1 MADEKNVQVK
11 TDEEVKKKT
20 YKKFDVPFPAKV
32 ALVAGPGIAV
42 VAGVALVAWAICS
55 GKGKQVSEVAEAA
68 KEVLPEVAEE
78 AVKAAI

>member
-11 TDEEVKKKT
+11 TDEAVEEKT
-20 YKKFDVPFPAKV
+20 DKKFDIPFPAKV
-32 ALVAGPGIAV
+32 VLGAGAV
-42 VAGVALVAWAICS
+42 TAGVALVAWAICS

>member
-1 MADEKNVQVK
+1 MADEKNIQVK
-11 TDEEVKKKT
+11 TDEAVEEKT
-20 YKKFDVPFPAKV
+20 DKKFDIPFPAKV
-32 ALVAGPGIAV
+32 ALGAGAVIA
-42 VAGVALVAWAICS
+42 GGALVIWAICS

>member
-1 MADEKNVQVK
+1 MADEKNVQVEANEEVEEK
-11 TDEEVKKKT
+11 TD
-20 YKKFDVPFPAKV
+20 KKFDIPFPAKV
-32 ALVAGPGIAV
+32 VLVAGAGI
-42 VAGVALVAWAICS
+42 AGVALVAWAICS

>member
-11 TDEEVKKKT
+11 TDEEVEKKT
-20 YKKFDVPFPAKV
+20 NKEFDIPFPAKV
-32 ALVAGPGIAV
+32 VLGAV
-42 VAGVALVAWAICS
+42 VVTAGGALVAWAICS

-68 KEVLPEVAEE
+68 KEVLPEVTEE

>member
-11 TDEEVKKKT
+11 TDEAVEEKT
-20 YKKFDVPFPAKV
+20 DKKFDIPFPVKV
-32 ALVAGPGIAV
+32 VLGFGV
-42 VAGVALVAWAICS
+42 VTAGVTLVAWAICS

>member
-1 MADEKNVQVK
+1 MADEKNVQVEADEVVEEK
-11 TDEEVKKKT
+11 TN
-20 YKKFDVPFPAKV
+20 KKFDIPFPTKV
-32 ALVAGPGIAV
+32 VLVAGAGI
-42 VAGVALVAWAICS
+42 AGVALVAWAICS